1 MKKIINKILSGLIIG
16 LAVAFTSC
24 SGYLDEVPKGQKI
37 PETLADF
44 EALLRDE
51 YTCQRVDVTQSC
63 LLMNDRYPSSSS
75 LNYYPLWKANY
86 MWDETA
92 DRIKLNSSDE
102 SAYYVS
108 YASIA
113 SCNLI
118 IEHAPSATNATDS
131 EKNILIAQARIIRAM
146 NYFNLVNYY
155 ADTYDVNTAS
165 TKLAVP
171 VISSADI
178 NAPSTQVT
186 IKELYDYILK
196 EISESIPN
204 LPEKSATILHPNIS
218 VAYAFYAR
226 VYLQMSDYTNALKYA
241 NEALKINN
249 KLYDWVAY
257 YESNKAQILNPTSY
271 TTTSSPYSYTYVENY
286 IYRHG
291 STYYAATE
299 YNIPVAR
306 ATRFE
311 DGDAR
316 FAARWKIKTVGT
328 DTYYAGTTRGYFNY
342 GGITTTEMYLIKAE
356 CLARNND
363 LQGAMDALNA
373 VRKTRILPAKYQD
386 LAATSI
392 QDAVKKIWKTKENEL
407 IFSII
412 PFADARRLNLD
423 SNYARTFTK
432 TINGTTYTLTPTS
445 HLWTMPFPMGATS
458 NPGNGTLT
466 QNVDK

>member
-1 MKKIINKILSGLIIG
+1 MKK
-16 LAVAFTSC
+16 
-24 SGYLDEVPKGQKI
+24 
-37 PETLADF
+37 
-44 EALLRDE
+44 
-51 YTCQRVDVTQSC
+51 
-63 LLMNDRYPSSSS
+63 
-75 LNYYPLWKANY
+75 
-86 MWDETA
+86 
-92 DRIKLNSSDE
+92 E
-102 SAYYVS
+102 SAKFQF
-108 YASIA
+108 
-113 SCNLI
+113 
-118 IEHAPSATNATDS
+118 E
-131 EKNILIAQARIIRAM
+131 
-146 NYFNLVNYY
+146 
-155 ADTYDVNTAS
+155 
-165 TKLAVP
+165 
-171 VISSADI
+171 
-178 NAPSTQVT
+178 
-186 IKELYDYILK
+186 K
-196 EISESIPN
+196 EIAWETPDKGVKRQIMAYN
-204 LPEKSATILHPNIS
+204 DNIMMVKVKFEKGAAGSVHSHP
-218 VAYAFYAR
+218 
-226 VYLQMSDYTNALKYA
+226 
-241 NEALKINN
+241 
-249 KLYDWVAY
+249 
-257 YESNKAQILNPTSY
+257 
-271 TTTSSPYSYTYVENY
+271 
-286 IYRHG
+286 HG